1 MKKVMYACRLFDPF
15 FVQENNIATLS
26 LLVDELKHFGKGFP
40 EFVDDDFK
48 IALKSELHALK
59 AMSTVAFDWNGIE
72 EAKQYEMRKL
82 KKKHREQKRATLRQ
96 INGLENVEG
105 LTIGRSQDYD
115 DWKNDPGE
123 LARRIVGWWQSMSQR
138 NPTKISIFV
147 QSLVLVV
154 LVQTSSCSV
163 ERTFSRVQFIRRACG
178 PRMLE
183 STLEL

>member
-138 NPTKISIFV
+138 NPTKISA
-147 QSLVLVV
+147 LVKTWV
-154 LVQTSSCSV
+154 L
-163 ERTFSRVQFIRRACG
+163 IG
-178 PRMLE
+178 PV
-183 STLEL
+183 